1 MRKIASILLLCVL
14 MFNWF
19 GYQLLTSLME
29 QKANTNLEAQLDK
42 NKFDESELISLK
54 VAVVSLPYY
63 NGSGKFERVDG
74 HIEIH
79 GVLYK
84 YVERRLYND
93 SVELMCIP
101 NRTAMQLRTAK
112 GDFFKLVN
120 DLQQN
125 APGKRSNSA
134 PLPSKSF
141 GGEYFTVSNFYFLNN
156 PRFCV
161 SQYGVY
167 LITQP
172 GNSFS
177 SGIDQPPDF
186 C

>member
-1 MRKIASILLLCVL
+1 
-14 MFNWF
+14 
-19 GYQLLTSLME
+19 ME

-42 NKFDESELISLK
+42 NKYDESELISLK

-63 NGSGKFERVDG
+63 NGSGRFERVDG

-79 GVLYK
+79 GILYK

-120 DLQQN
+120 DLEQD
-125 APGKRSNSA
+125 ARGKKSNSA
-134 PLPSKSF
+134 PLLLKSF
-141 GGEYFTVSNFYFLNN
+141 GGDFFTVSNYYFLSN
-156 PRFCV
+156 PAF
-161 SQYGVY
+161 SINQYGVY
-167 LITQP
+167 LITKQ
-172 GNSFS
+172 GDSFP
-177 SGIDQPPDF
+177 SGIEQPPDF